1 MITRLNLHTVGE
13 IKKLTLDAPRLQN
26 VKLVHSS
33 LQLELVHDESVE
45 SLFIDI
51 LERIDLVETIVV
63 ESEVVPVKKL
73 KNLKCLYSA
82 EGDPGRFS

>member
-1 MITRLNLHTVGE
+1 MLTRLNLHTVGG

-51 LERIDLVETIVV
+51 LERIDRNDRSRVGSGPGKEI
-63 ESEVVPVKKL
+63 EKSEVPL
-73 KNLKCLYSA
+73 Q
-82 EGDPGRFS
+82 R